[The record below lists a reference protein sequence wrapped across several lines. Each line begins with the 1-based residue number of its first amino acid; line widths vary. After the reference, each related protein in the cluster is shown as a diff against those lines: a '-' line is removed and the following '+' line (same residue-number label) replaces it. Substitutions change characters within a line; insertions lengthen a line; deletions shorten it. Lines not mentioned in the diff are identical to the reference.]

1 MVTHEANG
9 CEGMRSKFV
18 KNGRLDN
25 TIDQK
30 FRKINDNWPGFGYA
44 RTMTARPLN
53 GRAPS
58 VGYYGMAHVRQ
69 PAIEYTD
76 SQLNQLWE
84 SYFSGDDNKMV
95 QFVYEDR
102 EDALKRANAL
112 DSKIV
117 GDAKRI
123 GGDSYVKVVSAA
135 LRQVCIH

>member
-1 MVTHEANG
+1 MVTYEANG

-30 FRKINDNWPGFGYA
+30 LRKIHDNWPGFGFA
-44 RTMTARPLN
+44 RTITSRPLN

-58 VGYYGMAHVRQ
+58 VGYYGMAHVRR

-84 SYFSGDDNKMV
+84 SYFNGDDNKMV

-102 EDALKRANAL
+102 EEALKRANDL
-112 DSKIV
+112 DAKV
-117 GDAKRI
+117 EGDARKA
-123 GGDSYVKVVSAA
+123 GGNSYV
-135 LRQVCIH
+135 

>member
-1 MVTHEANG
+1 
-9 CEGMRSKFV
+9 MRSKFV
-18 KNGRLDN
+18 KNGKLDN

-30 FRKINDNWPGFGYA
+30 FRKIHDNWPGFGYA

-84 SYFSGDDNKMV
+84 SYFSGDANKMV